1 MISYDPLWKLL
12 IDKKLKKLELC
23 KAADISTATLAKMGK
38 NEYVALPILEKICL
52 ALDCPIESVIEI
64 KGRGSIGTP
73 IPSMEDLAKTDG
85 DKLKDAAGREW
96 DAGLVKINDALG
108 GGYEL
113 CHVEE
118 KRARKKKGPDE

>member
-23 KAADISTATLAKMGK
+23 KVADISTATLAKMGK
-38 NEYVALPILEKICL
+38 DEYVALPILEKICL

-73 IPSMEDLAKTDG
+73 IPSMGDIAEAGGGKLIDKTG
-85 DKLKDAAGREW
+85 KEW
-96 DAGLVKINDALG
+96 DAGLVKVNDALG

>member
-23 KAADISTATLAKMGK
+23 KVADISTATLAKMGK
-38 NEYVALPILEKICL
+38 DEYVALPILEKICL
-52 ALDCPIESVIEI
+52 ALNSPIESVIEI

-73 IPSMEDLAKTDG
+73 IPSMEDIVEADGGKLTD
-85 DKLKDAAGREW
+85 KSGRKW
-96 DAGLVKINDALG
+96 DAGLVKTNEALG

-118 KRARKKKGPDE
+118 KRTRKKKGPDE

>member
-1 MISYDPLWKLL
+1 MISYKPLWHTLIEKDVKKMALVKLTGMSSGTL
-12 IDKKLKKLELC
+12 SKLNNDEP
-23 KAADISTATLAKMGK
+23 
-38 NEYVALPILEKICL
+38 VALTILEKICL